1 MLYCISLS
9 TSCRLAFQP
18 ERRHQ
23 GSSLTHP
30 ALHYHHQQPCS
41 GAARE
46 EGPAAPSPG
55 RLWSW
60 LHVEQPSPARSLSLA
75 ETASPEAHHEP
86 GILRVQLGGVVA
98 MRPWRKECHWV
109 SGNMNSTDWTS
120 LLEAPRV
127 IIQCQAS
134 SELDKPVTCICQVC
148 VMKQQPGRTQRGLE
162 LAGQEVSPLTYFFEK
177 ERKVSSFQDHSHSSP
192 PLLEIL

>member
-9 TSCRLAFQP
+9 TSCRLAFQS

-46 EGPAAPSPG
+46 EGPAAPSSG

-75 ETASPEAHHEP
+75 ETAGPEAHHEP

-98 MRPWRKECHWV
+98 MRPWRKGSMPLGVRKYEQH
-109 SGNMNSTDWTS
+109 
-120 LLEAPRV
+120 R
-127 IIQCQAS
+127 
-134 SELDKPVTCICQVC
+134 LD
-148 VMKQQPGRTQRGLE
+148 QPLG
-162 LAGQEVSPLTYFFEK
+162 SPKGHHTMP
-177 ERKVSSFQDHSHSSP
+177 S
-192 PLLEIL
+192 